1 MSLNRLMRPFISRE
15 MRIPGKCDFPGKF
28 EFLKKIQFPRNVTK
42 PVYAAMYFL
51 GKDNSRAGKLEFTRN
66 VTKPTI
72 LALLDDYAL
81 TIHQFGTE

>member
-1 MSLNRLMRPFISRE
+1 MISWE
-15 MRIPGKCDFPGKF
+15 MLFPGKCDFPGKF
-28 EFLKKIQFPRNVTK
+28 EFLGKFKFSGNVTK
-42 PVYAAMYFL
+42 PVYAAIYFL

-72 LALLDDYAL
+72 LVLLDDYAL